1 MNGIFEE
8 GASIFEV
15 GAITTITGIVL
26 VFAMLLFLVFVLWLF
41 GVVAKAATK
50 SAEKKAMKAK
60 AMKAKADLSKQI
72 SEEAPKTDL
81 NEVVSSSSADDG
93 ISGEVVA
100 AIAAAISVMYSGT
113 GKKPVIKSVKKSG
126 SRRSAWASAGIAD
139 NTRSF

>member
-60 AMKAKADLSKQI
+60 ADLSKQI
-72 SEEAPKTDL
+72 SEEAPKTDV

-93 ISGEVVA
+93 VSGEVVA

-139 NTRSF
+139 NIRRF

>member
-60 AMKAKADLSKQI
+60 ADLSKQI
-72 SEEAPKTDL
+72 SEEAPKTDV

>member
-15 GAITTITGIVL
+15 GAITTITGVVL

-60 AMKAKADLSKQI
+60 ADLSKQI
-72 SEEAPKTDL
+72 SEEAPKTDV
-81 NEVVSSSSADDG
+81 NEGASSSSADDG
-93 ISGEVVA
+93 VSGEVVA

-139 NTRSF
+139 NTRRF

>member
-60 AMKAKADLSKQI
+60 ADLSKQI
-72 SEEAPKTDL
+72 SEEAPKTDV

-139 NTRSF
+139 NTRRF

>member
-50 SAEKKAMKAK
+50 SAEKK

>member
-60 AMKAKADLSKQI
+60 VDLSKQI
-72 SEEAPKTDL
+72 SEEAPKTDV

>member
-8 GASIFEV
+8 GSSIFEV

-60 AMKAKADLSKQI
+60 ADLSKQI
-72 SEEAPKTDL
+72 SEEAPKTDV

>member
-60 AMKAKADLSKQI
+60 ADLSKQI
-72 SEEAPKTDL
+72 SEEAPKTDV

-139 NTRSF
+139 NIRRF

>member
-15 GAITTITGIVL
+15 GAITTITGVVL

-60 AMKAKADLSKQI
+60 VDLSKQI
-72 SEEAPKTDL
+72 SEEAPKTDV
-81 NEVVSSSSADDG
+81 NEGASSSSADDG
-93 ISGEVVA
+93 VSGEVVA

>member
-15 GAITTITGIVL
+15 GAITTITGVVL

-60 AMKAKADLSKQI
+60 ADLSKQI
-72 SEEAPKTDL
+72 SEEAPKTDV

-93 ISGEVVA
+93 VSGEVVA

>member
-60 AMKAKADLSKQI
+60 ADLSKQI

-113 GKKPVIKSVKKSG
+113 GRKPVIKSVKKSG

>member
-15 GAITTITGIVL
+15 GAITTITGVVL

-60 AMKAKADLSKQI
+60 ADLSKQI
-72 SEEAPKTDL
+72 SEEAPKTGV
-81 NEVVSSSSADDG
+81 NEVVSSFSADDG
-93 ISGEVVA
+93 VSGEVVA

-139 NTRSF
+139 NTRRF

>member
-26 VFAMLLFLVFVLWLF
+26 VFALLLFLVFVLWLF

-60 AMKAKADLSKQI
+60 ADLSKQI
-72 SEEAPKTDL
+72 SEEAPKTDV